1 MRMSEGV
8 EWVLHCC
15 TVLAALPDD
24 RALPAARLAEFHD
37 VAPAY
42 LAKHLQATA
51 AAGITETVPGPR
63 GGYRLARP
71 PAEISVLDVVLAVD
85 GDVRA
90 FRCHEIRQQGPV
102 AGPPECYRSP
112 CGIARTMRRAEDAW
126 RAELARTTVAHLV
139 AELLTTVPADLLAA
153 GAEWIQQV
161 ELTRNQRRGSPASVR
176 SQHRMAVPRAH
187 RSGREGGRG

>member
-15 TVLAALPDD
+15 TVLATLPSGET
-24 RALPAARLAEFHD
+24 LPAAKLAELHD

-71 PAEISVLDVVLAVD
+71 PAEISILDVVLAVD
-85 GDVRA
+85 GEDTA
-90 FRCHEIRQQGPV
+90 FRCSEIRQQGPA
-102 AGPPECYRSP
+102 AGPPSSYRRP
-112 CGIARTMRRAEDAW
+112 CGIARAMWRAEDAW
-126 RAELARTTVAHLV
+126 RAELRATTIADLVMELV
-139 AELLTTVPADLLAA
+139 ATVPRELVQA
-153 GAEWIQQV
+153 GAEWVQQV
-161 ELTRNQRRGSPASVR
+161 QITRRTRT
-176 SQHRMAVPRAH
+176 
-187 RSGREGGRG
+187 